1 MQYDL
6 LIKNGYVV
14 DYASARE
21 GYFDVA
27 VQNGMIA
34 AVESSIGGSAVQ
46 ELDASGKL
54 VLPGLVDS
62 HVHAS
67 AWLGGSYA
75 HTMLVKAGVT
85 SALDMSGP
93 GTSVLELARE
103 YGTGLNLAT
112 IEYVRPGH
120 TVSSDDP
127 SSAELQQL
135 ITKVQRQG
143 SLGIKLLGG
152 HYPLTVA
159 ATARAI
165 RAAAE
170 LGAYTAFHAGTAAHG
185 SNIEGLLEAVELADG
200 NPLHLA
206 HINAYCRG
214 TVLPE
219 AEETEQALKALAA
232 NPNISC
238 ESYLSPLNGT
248 SAEIIDGLPG
258 SMVTR
263 RCLKTGGFTEDEAGM
278 EAALLSGWAQVNYP
292 QGQEMTLLTG
302 EAARD
307 YWRGQQTLV
316 SVSFAVNPVGP
327 RVRLAT
333 AKKADGSFAVD
344 AISTDG
350 GGIPR
355 NVLLPAGLALVDLG
369 GLSLQELVA
378 KISYQPARL
387 LGLANKGSLTAG
399 RDADITIVDRLQR
412 SAFATIIGGQV
423 CYMDGKVLGRGGRII
438 TTAAG
443 ADYVRSQGLEP
454 LVVDLADSSLMQKT
468 QKR

>member
-1 MQYDL
+1 MRYDL

-14 DYASARE
+14 DYATGRE

-27 VQNGMIA
+27 VQNGLVT
-34 AVESSIGGSAVQ
+34 AVESSISGSAAQ
-46 ELDASGKL
+46 EIDASGKL
-54 VLPGLVDS
+54 ILPGLVDS

-75 HTMLVKAGVT
+75 HAMLIKAGVT

-93 GTSVLELARE
+93 GTSVLELARD
-103 YGTGLNLAT
+103 YGVGLNLAT

-120 TVSSDDP
+120 TVSTADP
-127 SSAELQQL
+127 AAAELQEL
-135 ITKVQRQG
+135 LERVLRQG

-165 RAAAE
+165 KTAAGM
-170 LGAYTAFHAGTAAHG
+170 GAYTAFHAGTAEHG
-185 SNIEGLLEAVELADG
+185 SNIEGMLEAVELADG

-214 TVLPE
+214 TVRPE
-219 AEETEQALKALAA
+219 TEETELALKALMD

-278 EAALLSGWAQVNYP
+278 EAALLAGWAQVNYP

-302 EAARD
+302 EPARD
-307 YWRGQQTLV
+307 YWLEQKTLV

-333 AKKADGSFAVD
+333 AKKADGSFIVD

-369 GLSLQELVA
+369 GLTLQELVA
-378 KISYQPARL
+378 KVSYLPAQM
-387 LGLANKGSLTAG
+387 LGLTNKGSLAAG
-399 RDADITIVDRLQR
+399 WDADITIVDRLRR
-412 SAFATIIGGQV
+412 SAFATIVGGQV
-423 CYMDGKVLGRGGRII
+423 CYIDGKILGRGGKII

-454 LVVDLADSSLMQKT
+454 LIVDLADSSVLRKAR
-468 QKR
+468 K

>member
-185 SNIEGLLEAVELADG
+185 SNIEGMLEAVELADG

-219 AEETEQALKALAA
+219 AEETELALKALAA

-263 RCLKTGGFTEDEAGM
+263 RCLKTGGFTEDEA
-278 EAALLSGWAQVNYP
+278 
-292 QGQEMTLLTG
+292 
-302 EAARD
+302 ARD

-344 AISTDG
+344 AVSTDG

-443 ADYVRSQGLEP
+443 ADYVLSQGLEP

>member
-120 TVSSDDP
+120 TVSGDDP
-127 SSAELQQL
+127 SSAELHQL

-185 SNIEGLLEAVELADG
+185 SNIEGLLEAVELA
-200 NPLHLA
+200 
-206 HINAYCRG
+206 
-214 TVLPE
+214 
-219 AEETEQALKALAA
+219 LKALAA

-278 EAALLSGWAQVNYP
+278 EAALLSGWAHVNYP

-344 AISTDG
+344 AVSTDG

-454 LVVDLADSSLMQKT
+454 LVVDLADSSLLQKA

>member
-120 TVSSDDP
+120 TVSGDDP
-127 SSAELQQL
+127 SSAELHQL

-152 HYPLTVA
+152 QVGISYEMGALIATVVFMV
-159 ATARAI
+159 
-165 RAAAE
+165 
-170 LGAYTAFHAGTAAHG
+170 YTATSGLRQSWELIRLFTPGQPLMVPISKACWRRWSWPTA
-185 SNIEGLLEAVELADG
+185 
-200 NPLHLA
+200 
-206 HINAYCRG
+206 
-214 TVLPE
+214 
-219 AEETEQALKALAA
+219 
-232 NPNISC
+232 
-238 ESYLSPLNGT
+238 
-248 SAEIIDGLPG
+248 
-258 SMVTR
+258 
-263 RCLKTGGFTEDEAGM
+263 
-278 EAALLSGWAQVNYP
+278 
-292 QGQEMTLLTG
+292 TLC
-302 EAARD
+302 
-307 YWRGQQTLV
+307 
-316 SVSFAVNPVGP
+316 
-327 RVRLAT
+327 
-333 AKKADGSFAVD
+333 
-344 AISTDG
+344 I
-350 GGIPR
+350 
-355 NVLLPAGLALVDLG
+355 
-369 GLSLQELVA
+369 
-378 KISYQPARL
+378 
-387 LGLANKGSLTAG
+387 
-399 RDADITIVDRLQR
+399 
-412 SAFATIIGGQV
+412 
-423 CYMDGKVLGRGGRII
+423 
-438 TTAAG
+438 
-443 ADYVRSQGLEP
+443 
-454 LVVDLADSSLMQKT
+454 
-468 QKR
+468 

>member
-1 MQYDL
+1 MRYDL

-14 DYASARE
+14 DYATGRE

-27 VQNGMIA
+27 VQNGLVT
-34 AVESSIGGSAVQ
+34 AVESSISGSAAQ
-46 ELDASGKL
+46 EIDASGKL
-54 VLPGLVDS
+54 ILPGLVDS

-75 HTMLVKAGVT
+75 HAMLIKAGVT

-93 GTSVLELARE
+93 GTSVLELARG
-103 YGTGLNLAT
+103 YGVGLNLAT

-120 TVSSDDP
+120 TVSTADP
-127 SSAELQQL
+127 SAAELQEL
-135 ITKVQRQG
+135 LERVLRQG

-165 RAAAE
+165 KTAADM
-170 LGAYTAFHAGTAAHG
+170 GAYTAFHAGTAEHG
-185 SNIEGLLEAVELADG
+185 SNIEGMLEAVELADG

-214 TVLPE
+214 TVRPE
-219 AEETEQALKALAA
+219 TEETELALKALLD

-278 EAALLSGWAQVNYP
+278 EAALLAGWAQVNYP

-302 EAARD
+302 EPARD
-307 YWRGQQTLV
+307 YWLEQKTLV
-316 SVSFAVNPVGP
+316 SVSFAVNPVGA

-333 AKKADGSFAVD
+333 AKKADGGFIVD

-369 GLSLQELVA
+369 GLTLQELVA
-378 KISYQPARL
+378 KISYLPAQM
-387 LGLANKGSLTAG
+387 LGLTNKGSLAAG
-399 RDADITIVDRLQR
+399 WDADITIVDRLRR

-423 CYMDGKVLGRGGRII
+423 CYIDGKILGRGGRII

-454 LVVDLADSSLMQKT
+454 LIVDLADSSVLRKAR
-468 QKR
+468 K

>member
-1 MQYDL
+1 MRYDL

-14 DYASARE
+14 DYATGRE

-27 VQNGMIA
+27 VQNGLVT
-34 AVESSIGGSAVQ
+34 AVESSISGSAAQ
-46 ELDASGKL
+46 EIDASGKL
-54 VLPGLVDS
+54 ILPGLVDS

-67 AWLGGSYA
+67 AWLGGNYA
-75 HTMLVKAGVT
+75 QVMLIKAGVT

-93 GTSVLELARE
+93 GTSVLELARD
-103 YGTGLNLAT
+103 YGVGLNLAT
-112 IEYVRPGH
+112 IEYVRTGH
-120 TVSSDDP
+120 TVSTADP
-127 SSAELQQL
+127 SATELQEL
-135 ITKVQRQG
+135 LERVLRQG

-165 RAAAE
+165 KTAAGM
-170 LGAYTAFHAGTAAHG
+170 GAYTAFHAGTAEHG
-185 SNIEGLLEAVELADG
+185 SNIEGMLEAVELADG

-214 TVLPE
+214 TVRPE
-219 AEETEQALKALAA
+219 TEETELALKALLD

-278 EAALLSGWAQVNYP
+278 EAALLAGWAQVNYP

-302 EAARD
+302 EPARD
-307 YWRGQQTLV
+307 YWLEQKTLV

-333 AKKADGSFAVD
+333 AKKSDGSFIVD

-369 GLSLQELVA
+369 GLTLQELVA
-378 KISYQPARL
+378 KISYLPAQM
-387 LGLANKGSLTAG
+387 LGLTHKGSLAAG
-399 RDADITIVDRLQR
+399 WDADITIVDRLRR
-412 SAFATIIGGQV
+412 SAFATIVGGQV
-423 CYMDGKVLGRGGRII
+423 CYIDGKILGRGGKII

-454 LVVDLADSSLMQKT
+454 LIVDLADSSVLRKAR
-468 QKR
+468 K

>member
-185 SNIEGLLEAVELADG
+185 SNIEGMLEAVELADG

-219 AEETEQALKALAA
+219 AEETELALKALAA

-258 SMVTR
+258 
-263 RCLKTGGFTEDEAGM
+263 
-278 EAALLSGWAQVNYP
+278 NYP

-344 AISTDG
+344 AVSTDG

-423 CYMDGKVLGRGGRII
+423 CYMDGMVLGRGGRII

-443 ADYVRSQGLEP
+443 ADYVLSQGLEP
-454 LVVDLADSSLMQKT
+454 LVVDLADSSLLQKT

>member
-34 AVESSIGGSAVQ
+34 AVESSIGGNAVR

-120 TVSSDDP
+120 TVSGDDP
-127 SSAELQQL
+127 SSAELHQL

-185 SNIEGLLEAVELADG
+185 SNIEGLLEAVELAKAKKEIQEKDAEIDREG
-200 NPLHLA
+200 KIAGVFCKAYEKAVLLDPTEENVRIWAKCTRMTRDEMEDTVKESRELA
-206 HINAYCRG
+206 EVFRTIADLMERFLPDRG
-214 TVLPE
+214 TL
-219 AEETEQALKALAA
+219 
-232 NPNISC
+232 
-238 ESYLSPLNGT
+238 
-248 SAEIIDGLPG
+248 
-258 SMVTR
+258 
-263 RCLKTGGFTEDEAGM
+263 
-278 EAALLSGWAQVNYP
+278 
-292 QGQEMTLLTG
+292 
-302 EAARD
+302 
-307 YWRGQQTLV
+307 
-316 SVSFAVNPVGP
+316 
-327 RVRLAT
+327 
-333 AKKADGSFAVD
+333 
-344 AISTDG
+344 
-350 GGIPR
+350 
-355 NVLLPAGLALVDLG
+355 
-369 GLSLQELVA
+369 
-378 KISYQPARL
+378 
-387 LGLANKGSLTAG
+387 
-399 RDADITIVDRLQR
+399 
-412 SAFATIIGGQV
+412 
-423 CYMDGKVLGRGGRII
+423 
-438 TTAAG
+438 
-443 ADYVRSQGLEP
+443 
-454 LVVDLADSSLMQKT
+454 
-468 QKR
+468 

>member
-1 MQYDL
+1 MRYDL

-14 DYASARE
+14 DYATGRE

-27 VQNGMIA
+27 VQNGLVT
-34 AVESSIGGSAVQ
+34 AVESSISGSAAQ
-46 ELDASGKL
+46 EIDASGKL
-54 VLPGLVDS
+54 ILPGLVDS

-75 HTMLVKAGVT
+75 HAMLIKAGVT

-93 GTSVLELARE
+93 GTSVLELARG
-103 YGTGLNLAT
+103 YGVGLNLAT

-120 TVSSDDP
+120 TVSTADP
-127 SSAELQQL
+127 AEAELQEL
-135 ITKVQRQG
+135 LERVLRQG

-165 RAAAE
+165 KTAADM
-170 LGAYTAFHAGTAAHG
+170 GAYTAFHAGTAEHG
-185 SNIEGLLEAVELADG
+185 SNIEGMLEAVELADG

-214 TVLPE
+214 TVRPE
-219 AEETEQALKALAA
+219 TEETELALKALLD

-258 SMVTR
+258 SMVTS

-278 EAALLSGWAQVNYP
+278 EAALLAGWAQVNYP

-302 EAARD
+302 EPARD
-307 YWRGQQTLV
+307 YWLEQKTLV

-333 AKKADGSFAVD
+333 DKKADGGFIVD

-355 NVLLPAGLALVDLG
+355 NVLLPAGLALLDLG
-369 GLSLQELVA
+369 GLTLQELVA
-378 KISYQPARL
+378 KISYLPAQM
-387 LGLANKGSLTAG
+387 LGLTNKGSLAAG
-399 RDADITIVDRLQR
+399 WDADITIVDRLRR

-423 CYMDGKVLGRGGRII
+423 CYIDGKILGRGGRII

-454 LVVDLADSSLMQKT
+454 LIVDLADSSVLRKAR
-468 QKR
+468 K

>member
-34 AVESSIGGSAVQ
+34 AVESSIGGSAVR
-46 ELDASGKL
+46 ELDAFGKL

-170 LGAYTAFHAGTAAHG
+170 QGAYTAFHAGTAAHG
-185 SNIEGLLEAVELADG
+185 SNIEGMLEAVELADG

-206 HINAYCRG
+206 RISMLTAVVRYCRRRKKRSWPLKLWRPILIFPASLIYHRS
-214 TVLPE
+214 TV
-219 AEETEQALKALAA
+219 QALK
-232 NPNISC
+232 S
-238 ESYLSPLNGT
+238 
-248 SAEIIDGLPG
+248 
-258 SMVTR
+258 
-263 RCLKTGGFTEDEAGM
+263 
-278 EAALLSGWAQVNYP
+278 
-292 QGQEMTLLTG
+292 LTVC
-302 EAARD
+302 R
-307 YWRGQQTLV
+307 
-316 SVSFAVNPVGP
+316 AVW
-327 RVRLAT
+327 
-333 AKKADGSFAVD
+333 
-344 AISTDG
+344 
-350 GGIPR
+350 
-355 NVLLPAGLALVDLG
+355 LPA
-369 GLSLQELVA
+369 
-378 KISYQPARL
+378 
-387 LGLANKGSLTAG
+387 
-399 RDADITIVDRLQR
+399 
-412 SAFATIIGGQV
+412 
-423 CYMDGKVLGRGGRII
+423 
-438 TTAAG
+438 AA
-443 ADYVRSQGLEP
+443 
-454 LVVDLADSSLMQKT
+454 
-468 QKR
+468 

>member
-1 MQYDL
+1 MRYDL

-14 DYASARE
+14 DYATGRE

-27 VQNGMIA
+27 VQNGLVT
-34 AVESSIGGSAVQ
+34 AVESSISGSAAQ
-46 ELDASGKL
+46 EIDASGKL
-54 VLPGLVDS
+54 ILPGLVDS

-75 HTMLVKAGVT
+75 HAMLIKAGVT

-93 GTSVLELARE
+93 GTSVLELARD
-103 YGTGLNLAT
+103 YGVGLNLAT

-120 TVSSDDP
+120 TVSTADP
-127 SSAELQQL
+127 AAAELQEL
-135 ITKVQRQG
+135 LERVLRQG

-165 RAAAE
+165 KTAADM
-170 LGAYTAFHAGTAAHG
+170 GAYTAFHAGTAEHG
-185 SNIEGLLEAVELADG
+185 SNIEGMLEAVELADG

-214 TVLPE
+214 TVRPE
-219 AEETEQALKALAA
+219 TEETELALKALLD

-278 EAALLSGWAQVNYP
+278 EAALLAGWAQVNYP

-302 EAARD
+302 EPARD
-307 YWRGQQTLV
+307 YWLEQKTLV
-316 SVSFAVNPVGP
+316 SISFAVNPVGP

-333 AKKADGSFAVD
+333 AKKADGGFIVD

-369 GLSLQELVA
+369 GLTLQELVA
-378 KISYQPARL
+378 KVSYLPAQM
-387 LGLANKGSLTAG
+387 LGLTNKGSLAAG
-399 RDADITIVDRLQR
+399 WDADITIVDRLQR
-412 SAFATIIGGQV
+412 SAFATIVGGQV
-423 CYMDGKVLGRGGRII
+423 CYMDGKILGRGGKII

-454 LVVDLADSSLMQKT
+454 LIVDLADSSVLRKAR
-468 QKR
+468 K

>member
-1 MQYDL
+1 MRYDL

-14 DYASARE
+14 DYATGRE

-27 VQNGMIA
+27 VQNGLVT
-34 AVESSIGGSAVQ
+34 AVESSISGSAAQ
-46 ELDASGKL
+46 EIDASGKL
-54 VLPGLVDS
+54 ILPGLVDS

-75 HTMLVKAGVT
+75 HAMLIKAGVT

-93 GTSVLELARE
+93 GTSVLELARG
-103 YGTGLNLAT
+103 YGVGLNLAT

-120 TVSSDDP
+120 TVSTVDP
-127 SSAELQQL
+127 SAAELQDL
-135 ITKVQRQG
+135 MERVLRQG

-165 RAAAE
+165 KTAADM
-170 LGAYTAFHAGTAAHG
+170 GAYTAFHAGTAEHG
-185 SNIEGLLEAVELADG
+185 SNIDGMLEAVELADG

-214 TVLPE
+214 TVRPE
-219 AEETEQALKALAA
+219 TEETELALKALLD

-278 EAALLSGWAQVNYP
+278 EAALLAGWAQVNYP

-302 EAARD
+302 EPARD
-307 YWRGQQTLV
+307 YWLEQKTLV

-333 AKKADGSFAVD
+333 AKKADGGFIVD

-369 GLSLQELVA
+369 GLTLQELVA
-378 KISYQPARL
+378 KISYLPAQM
-387 LGLANKGSLTAG
+387 LGLTNKGSLAAG
-399 RDADITIVDRLQR
+399 WDADITIVDRLQR

-423 CYMDGKVLGRGGRII
+423 CYIDGKILGRGGKII

-454 LVVDLADSSLMQKT
+454 LIVDLADSSVLRKAR
-468 QKR
+468 K

>member
-34 AVESSIGGSAVQ
+34 AVESSIGGSAVR

-120 TVSSDDP
+120 TVSGDDP
-127 SSAELQQL
+127 SSAELHQL

-159 ATARAI
+159 ATARADQGCG
-165 RAAAE
+165 RAGSLYGFSRRDSRSWFQYRRPAGGG
-170 LGAYTAFHAGTAAHG
+170 GAGRRQPSAFSAYQCLLPWYGTA
-185 SNIEGLLEAVELADG
+185 
-200 NPLHLA
+200 
-206 HINAYCRG
+206 
-214 TVLPE
+214 
-219 AEETEQALKALAA
+219 
-232 NPNISC
+232 
-238 ESYLSPLNGT
+238 
-248 SAEIIDGLPG
+248 
-258 SMVTR
+258 
-263 RCLKTGGFTEDEAGM
+263 
-278 EAALLSGWAQVNYP
+278 
-292 QGQEMTLLTG
+292 
-302 EAARD
+302 
-307 YWRGQQTLV
+307 
-316 SVSFAVNPVGP
+316 
-327 RVRLAT
+327 
-333 AKKADGSFAVD
+333 
-344 AISTDG
+344 G
-350 GGIPR
+350 GGR
-355 NVLLPAGLALVDLG
+355 NGAG
-369 GLSLQELVA
+369 
-378 KISYQPARL
+378 P
-387 LGLANKGSLTAG
+387 
-399 RDADITIVDRLQR
+399 
-412 SAFATIIGGQV
+412 
-423 CYMDGKVLGRGGRII
+423 
-438 TTAAG
+438 
-443 ADYVRSQGLEP
+443 
-454 LVVDLADSSLMQKT
+454 
-468 QKR
+468 

>member
-34 AVESSIGGSAVQ
+34 AVESSIGGNAVR

-170 LGAYTAFHAGTAAHG
+170 LWELIRLFTPGQPLMVPISKACWRRWSWPTA
-185 SNIEGLLEAVELADG
+185 
-200 NPLHLA
+200 
-206 HINAYCRG
+206 
-214 TVLPE
+214 
-219 AEETEQALKALAA
+219 
-232 NPNISC
+232 
-238 ESYLSPLNGT
+238 
-248 SAEIIDGLPG
+248 
-258 SMVTR
+258 
-263 RCLKTGGFTEDEAGM
+263 
-278 EAALLSGWAQVNYP
+278 
-292 QGQEMTLLTG
+292 TLC
-302 EAARD
+302 
-307 YWRGQQTLV
+307 
-316 SVSFAVNPVGP
+316 
-327 RVRLAT
+327 
-333 AKKADGSFAVD
+333 
-344 AISTDG
+344 I
-350 GGIPR
+350 
-355 NVLLPAGLALVDLG
+355 
-369 GLSLQELVA
+369 
-378 KISYQPARL
+378 
-387 LGLANKGSLTAG
+387 
-399 RDADITIVDRLQR
+399 
-412 SAFATIIGGQV
+412 
-423 CYMDGKVLGRGGRII
+423 
-438 TTAAG
+438 
-443 ADYVRSQGLEP
+443 
-454 LVVDLADSSLMQKT
+454 
-468 QKR
+468 

>member
-1 MQYDL
+1 MRYDL

-14 DYASARE
+14 DYATGRE

-27 VQNGMIA
+27 VQNGLVT
-34 AVESSIGGSAVQ
+34 AVESSISGSAAQ
-46 ELDASGKL
+46 EIDASGKL
-54 VLPGLVDS
+54 ILPGLVDS

-75 HTMLVKAGVT
+75 HAMLIKAGVT

-93 GTSVLELARE
+93 GTSVLELARD
-103 YGTGLNLAT
+103 YGVGLNLAT

-120 TVSSDDP
+120 TVSTADP
-127 SSAELQQL
+127 SAAELQEL
-135 ITKVQRQG
+135 LELVLRQG

-165 RAAAE
+165 KTAADM
-170 LGAYTAFHAGTAAHG
+170 GAYTAFHAGTAEHG
-185 SNIEGLLEAVELADG
+185 SNIEGMLEAVELADG

-214 TVLPE
+214 TVRPE
-219 AEETEQALKALAA
+219 TEETELALKALLDS
-232 NPNISC
+232 PNISC

-278 EAALLSGWAQVNYP
+278 EAALLTGWAQVNYP

-302 EAARD
+302 EPARD
-307 YWRGQQTLV
+307 YWLEQKTLV

-333 AKKADGSFAVD
+333 AKKADGGFIVD

-369 GLSLQELVA
+369 GLTLQELVA
-378 KISYQPARL
+378 KISYLPAQM
-387 LGLANKGSLTAG
+387 LGLTNKGSLAAG
-399 RDADITIVDRLQR
+399 WDADITIVDRLRR

-423 CYMDGKVLGRGGRII
+423 CYIDGKILGRGGRII

-454 LVVDLADSSLMQKT
+454 LIVDLADSSVLRKAR
-468 QKR
+468 K

>member
-27 VQNGMIA
+27 VQNGMIV
-34 AVESSIGGSAVQ
+34 AVESSIGGSAVR

-219 AEETEQALKALAA
+219 AEETEQALKVLAA

-248 SAEIIDGLPG
+248 SAEIIDGHPPLPEN
-258 SMVTR
+258 R
-263 RCLKTGGFTEDEAGM
+263 WL
-278 EAALLSGWAQVNYP
+278 Y
-292 QGQEMTLLTG
+292 
-302 EAARD
+302 
-307 YWRGQQTLV
+307 RG
-316 SVSFAVNPVGP
+316 
-327 RVRLAT
+327 
-333 AKKADGSFAVD
+333 
-344 AISTDG
+344 
-350 GGIPR
+350 
-355 NVLLPAGLALVDLG
+355 
-369 GLSLQELVA
+369 
-378 KISYQPARL
+378 
-387 LGLANKGSLTAG
+387 
-399 RDADITIVDRLQR
+399 
-412 SAFATIIGGQV
+412 
-423 CYMDGKVLGRGGRII
+423 
-438 TTAAG
+438 
-443 ADYVRSQGLEP
+443 
-454 LVVDLADSSLMQKT
+454 
-468 QKR
+468 

>member
-143 SLGIKLLGG
+143 SLGSNGQSDQG
-152 HYPLTVA
+152 CG
-159 ATARAI
+159 RA
-165 RAAAE
+165 
-170 LGAYTAFHAGTAAHG
+170 G
-185 SNIEGLLEAVELADG
+185 SLYGF
-200 NPLHLA
+200 
-206 HINAYCRG
+206 
-214 TVLPE
+214 
-219 AEETEQALKALAA
+219 
-232 NPNISC
+232 S
-238 ESYLSPLNGT
+238 
-248 SAEIIDGLPG
+248 
-258 SMVTR
+258 R
-263 RCLKTGGFTEDEAGM
+263 RDSRSWFQYRRPA
-278 EAALLSGWAQVNYP
+278 
-292 QGQEMTLLTG
+292 
-302 EAARD
+302 
-307 YWRGQQTLV
+307 
-316 SVSFAVNPVGP
+316 
-327 RVRLAT
+327 
-333 AKKADGSFAVD
+333 
-344 AISTDG
+344 G
-350 GGIPR
+350 GGG
-355 NVLLPAGLALVDLG
+355 AG
-369 GLSLQELVA
+369 
-378 KISYQPARL
+378 
-387 LGLANKGSLTAG
+387 
-399 RDADITIVDRLQR
+399 
-412 SAFATIIGGQV
+412 
-423 CYMDGKVLGRGGRII
+423 
-438 TTAAG
+438 
-443 ADYVRSQGLEP
+443 
-454 LVVDLADSSLMQKT
+454 
-468 QKR
+468 

>member
-34 AVESSIGGSAVQ
+34 AVESSIGGNAVR

-185 SNIEGLLEAVELADG
+185 SNIEGMLEAVEL
-200 NPLHLA
+200 
-206 HINAYCRG
+206 
-214 TVLPE
+214 
-219 AEETEQALKALAA
+219 ALKALAA

-344 AISTDG
+344 AVSTDG

-423 CYMDGKVLGRGGRII
+423 CYMDGKVLGRGSRII

-454 LVVDLADSSLMQKT
+454 LVVDLADSSLLQKA

>member
-34 AVESSIGGSAVQ
+34 AVESSIGGSAVR

-185 SNIEGLLEAVELADG
+185 SNIEGLLEA
-200 NPLHLA
+200 
-206 HINAYCRG
+206 
-214 TVLPE
+214 
-219 AEETEQALKALAA
+219 EETELALKALAA

-278 EAALLSGWAQVNYP
+278 EAALLSGWAHVNYP

-344 AISTDG
+344 AVSTDG

-454 LVVDLADSSLMQKT
+454 LVVDLADSSLLQKA

>member
-1 MQYDL
+1 MRYDL

-14 DYASARE
+14 DYATGRE

-27 VQNGMIA
+27 VQNGLVT
-34 AVESSIGGSAVQ
+34 AVESSISGSAAQ
-46 ELDASGKL
+46 EIDASGKL
-54 VLPGLVDS
+54 ILPGLVDS

-75 HTMLVKAGVT
+75 HAMLIKAGVT

-93 GTSVLELARE
+93 GTSVLELARD
-103 YGTGLNLAT
+103 YGVGLNLAT

-120 TVSSDDP
+120 TVSTADP
-127 SSAELQQL
+127 SAAELQDL
-135 ITKVQRQG
+135 LERVLRQG

-165 RAAAE
+165 KTAADM
-170 LGAYTAFHAGTAAHG
+170 GAYTAFHAGTAEHG
-185 SNIEGLLEAVELADG
+185 SNIEGMLEAVELADG

-214 TVLPE
+214 TVRPE
-219 AEETEQALKALAA
+219 TEETELALKALRD

-278 EAALLSGWAQVNYP
+278 EAALLAGWAQVNYP

-302 EAARD
+302 EPARD
-307 YWRGQQTLV
+307 YWLEQKTLV

-333 AKKADGSFAVD
+333 AKKADGGFIVD

-369 GLSLQELVA
+369 GLTLQELVA
-378 KISYQPARL
+378 KISYLPAQM
-387 LGLANKGSLTAG
+387 LGLTNKGSLAAG
-399 RDADITIVDRLQR
+399 WDADITIVDRLRR

-423 CYMDGKVLGRGGRII
+423 CYMDGKILGRGGRII

-454 LVVDLADSSLMQKT
+454 LIVDLADSSVLRKAR
-468 QKR
+468 K

>member
-1 MQYDL
+1 MRYDL

-14 DYASARE
+14 DYATGRE

-27 VQNGMIA
+27 VQNGLVT
-34 AVESSIGGSAVQ
+34 AVESSISGSAAQ
-46 ELDASGKL
+46 EIDASGKL
-54 VLPGLVDS
+54 ILPGLVDS

-75 HTMLVKAGVT
+75 HAMLIKAGVT

-93 GTSVLELARE
+93 GTSVLELARD
-103 YGTGLNLAT
+103 YGVGLNLAT

-120 TVSSDDP
+120 TVSTADP
-127 SSAELQQL
+127 SAAELQEL
-135 ITKVQRQG
+135 LERVLRQG

-165 RAAAE
+165 KTAAGM
-170 LGAYTAFHAGTAAHG
+170 GAYTAFHAGTAEHG
-185 SNIEGLLEAVELADG
+185 SNIEGMLEAVELADG

-214 TVLPE
+214 TVRPE
-219 AEETEQALKALAA
+219 TEETELALKALLD

-278 EAALLSGWAQVNYP
+278 EAALLTGWAQVNYP

-302 EAARD
+302 EPARD
-307 YWRGQQTLV
+307 YWLEQKTLV

-333 AKKADGSFAVD
+333 AKKADGGFIVD

-369 GLSLQELVA
+369 GLTLQELVA
-378 KISYQPARL
+378 KISYLPAQM
-387 LGLANKGSLTAG
+387 LGLTNKGSLAAG
-399 RDADITIVDRLQR
+399 WDADITIVDRLRR

-423 CYMDGKVLGRGGRII
+423 CYIDGKILGRGGRII

-454 LVVDLADSSLMQKT
+454 LIVDLADSSVLRKAR
-468 QKR
+468 K

>member
-1 MQYDL
+1 
-6 LIKNGYVV
+6 
-14 DYASARE
+14 
-21 GYFDVA
+21 
-27 VQNGMIA
+27 
-34 AVESSIGGSAVQ
+34 
-46 ELDASGKL
+46 
-54 VLPGLVDS
+54 
-62 HVHAS
+62 
-67 AWLGGSYA
+67 
-75 HTMLVKAGVT
+75 
-85 SALDMSGP
+85 MSGP

-185 SNIEGLLEAVELADG
+185 SNIEGMLEAVELADG

-219 AEETEQALKALAA
+219 AEETELALKALAA
-232 NPNISC
+232 NPNIYC
-238 ESYLSPLNGT
+238 ESYLSP
-248 SAEIIDGLPG
+248 
-258 SMVTR
+258 
-263 RCLKTGGFTEDEAGM
+263 LKTGGFTEDEAGM

-302 EAARD
+302 EVARD

-344 AISTDG
+344 AVSNDG

-355 NVLLPAGLALVDLG
+355 DVLLPAGLALVDLG

-443 ADYVRSQGLEP
+443 ADYVLSQGLEP

>member
-34 AVESSIGGSAVQ
+34 AVESSIGGNAVR

-185 SNIEGLLEAVELADG
+185 SNIEGMLEAVEL
-200 NPLHLA
+200 
-206 HINAYCRG
+206 
-214 TVLPE
+214 
-219 AEETEQALKALAA
+219 ALKALAA

-278 EAALLSGWAQVNYP
+278 EEALLSGWAQVNYP

-302 EAARD
+302 EEARD

-344 AISTDG
+344 AVSTDG

-412 SAFATIIGGQV
+412 RAFATIIGGQV

-454 LVVDLADSSLMQKT
+454 LVVDLADSSLLQKA

>member
-1 MQYDL
+1 M
-6 LIKNGYVV
+6 
-14 DYASARE
+14 
-21 GYFDVA
+21 
-27 VQNGMIA
+27 
-34 AVESSIGGSAVQ
+34 
-46 ELDASGKL
+46 
-54 VLPGLVDS
+54 
-62 HVHAS
+62 
-67 AWLGGSYA
+67 
-75 HTMLVKAGVT
+75 
-85 SALDMSGP
+85 
-93 GTSVLELARE
+93 
-103 YGTGLNLAT
+103 
-112 IEYVRPGH
+112 
-120 TVSSDDP
+120 
-127 SSAELQQL
+127 
-135 ITKVQRQG
+135 
-143 SLGIKLLGG
+143 
-152 HYPLTVA
+152 
-159 ATARAI
+159 
-165 RAAAE
+165 
-170 LGAYTAFHAGTAAHG
+170 
-185 SNIEGLLEAVELADG
+185 LEAVELADG

-219 AEETEQALKALAA
+219 AEETELALKALAA

-278 EAALLSGWAQVNYP
+278 EEALLSGWAQVNYP

-344 AISTDG
+344 AVSTDG

-355 NVLLPAGLALVDLG
+355 NVLLPTGLALVDLG

-443 ADYVRSQGLEP
+443 ADYVLSQGLEP

>member
-1 MQYDL
+1 MRYDL

-14 DYASARE
+14 DYATARE

-27 VQNGMIA
+27 VQNGLVT
-34 AVESSIGGSAVQ
+34 AVESSISGSAAQ
-46 ELDASGKL
+46 EIDASGKL
-54 VLPGLVDS
+54 ILPGLVDS

-75 HTMLVKAGVT
+75 HAMLIKAGVT

-93 GTSVLELARE
+93 GTSVLELARG
-103 YGTGLNLAT
+103 YGVGLNLAT

-120 TVSSDDP
+120 TVSTADP
-127 SSAELQQL
+127 AEAELQEL
-135 ITKVQRQG
+135 LERVLRQG

-165 RAAAE
+165 KTAADM
-170 LGAYTAFHAGTAAHG
+170 GAYTAFHAGTAEHG
-185 SNIEGLLEAVELADG
+185 SNIEGMLEAVELADG

-214 TVLPE
+214 KVRPE
-219 AEETEQALKALAA
+219 TEETELALKALMD

-278 EAALLSGWAQVNYP
+278 EAALLAGWAQVNYP

-302 EAARD
+302 EPARD
-307 YWRGQQTLV
+307 YWLEQKTLV
-316 SVSFAVNPVGP
+316 SVSFAVNPVWP

-333 AKKADGSFAVD
+333 AKKADGGFIVD

-355 NVLLPAGLALVDLG
+355 NVLLLAGLALVDLG
-369 GLSLQELVA
+369 GLTLQELVA
-378 KISYQPARL
+378 KISYLPAQM
-387 LGLANKGSLTAG
+387 LGLTNKGSLAAG
-399 RDADITIVDRLQR
+399 WDADITIVDRLRR

-423 CYMDGKVLGRGGRII
+423 CYIDGKILGRGGKII

-454 LVVDLADSSLMQKT
+454 LIVDLADSSVLRKAR
-468 QKR
+468 K

>member
-93 GTSVLELARE
+93 GISVLELARG

-112 IEYVRPGH
+112 IEYVRPGY
-120 TVSSDDP
+120 TVSGDDP
-127 SSAELQQL
+127 SPAELQQL

-159 ATARAI
+159 ATSRAI
-165 RAAAE
+165 RAAAD
-170 LGAYTAFHAGTAAHG
+170 LGAYTAFHAGTASHG
-185 SNIEGLLEAVELADG
+185 SNIEGMLEAVELADG

-219 AEETEQALKALAA
+219 AEETELALKALAA
-232 NPNISC
+232 ILIFPASLIYHRS
-238 ESYLSPLNGT
+238 T
-248 SAEIIDGLPG
+248 VQA
-258 SMVTR
+258 
-263 RCLKTGGFTEDEAGM
+263 LK
-278 EAALLSGWAQVNYP
+278 S
-292 QGQEMTLLTG
+292 LT
-302 EAARD
+302 
-307 YWRGQQTLV
+307 V
-316 SVSFAVNPVGP
+316 C
-327 RVRLAT
+327 RV
-333 AKKADGSFAVD
+333 VW
-344 AISTDG
+344 
-350 GGIPR
+350 
-355 NVLLPAGLALVDLG
+355 LPA
-369 GLSLQELVA
+369 
-378 KISYQPARL
+378 
-387 LGLANKGSLTAG
+387 
-399 RDADITIVDRLQR
+399 
-412 SAFATIIGGQV
+412 
-423 CYMDGKVLGRGGRII
+423 
-438 TTAAG
+438 AA
-443 ADYVRSQGLEP
+443 
-454 LVVDLADSSLMQKT
+454 
-468 QKR
+468 

>member
-165 RAAAE
+165 RLRQSWE
-170 LGAYTAFHAGTAAHG
+170 LIRLFTPGQPLMVPISKACWRRWSWPTA
-185 SNIEGLLEAVELADG
+185 
-200 NPLHLA
+200 
-206 HINAYCRG
+206 
-214 TVLPE
+214 
-219 AEETEQALKALAA
+219 
-232 NPNISC
+232 
-238 ESYLSPLNGT
+238 
-248 SAEIIDGLPG
+248 
-258 SMVTR
+258 
-263 RCLKTGGFTEDEAGM
+263 
-278 EAALLSGWAQVNYP
+278 
-292 QGQEMTLLTG
+292 TLC
-302 EAARD
+302 
-307 YWRGQQTLV
+307 
-316 SVSFAVNPVGP
+316 
-327 RVRLAT
+327 
-333 AKKADGSFAVD
+333 
-344 AISTDG
+344 I
-350 GGIPR
+350 
-355 NVLLPAGLALVDLG
+355 
-369 GLSLQELVA
+369 
-378 KISYQPARL
+378 
-387 LGLANKGSLTAG
+387 
-399 RDADITIVDRLQR
+399 
-412 SAFATIIGGQV
+412 
-423 CYMDGKVLGRGGRII
+423 
-438 TTAAG
+438 
-443 ADYVRSQGLEP
+443 
-454 LVVDLADSSLMQKT
+454 
-468 QKR
+468 